1 MANTSSAQPNARSL
15 PQRNVLVTGSS
26 SGIGA
31 AIARSL
37 GAAGATVGVT
47 YHGSEDGA
55 RDVASDIEAAGG
67 RAVVMQADVSDE
79 TSVQRMFDTFAN
91 EVGDL
96 DVLVANAGVQQ
107 DEAITDM
114 TLAQWETV
122 IGTNLT
128 GQFLCVREAVRR
140 FDMRSSEPASRAR
153 GSIVCMSSV
162 HETIPWAG
170 HVNYAAAKGGTLMLM
185 KSVAQ
190 EVAGRGIRVNAVAPG
205 AIATPINADAR
216 DTEQERERLLKL
228 IPYQRI
234 GCPEDVAD
242 AVLWLVSDAADY
254 VVGTTLYVDGGMS
267 LYPAFRD
274 GG

>member
-107 DEAITDM
+107 DAAITDM